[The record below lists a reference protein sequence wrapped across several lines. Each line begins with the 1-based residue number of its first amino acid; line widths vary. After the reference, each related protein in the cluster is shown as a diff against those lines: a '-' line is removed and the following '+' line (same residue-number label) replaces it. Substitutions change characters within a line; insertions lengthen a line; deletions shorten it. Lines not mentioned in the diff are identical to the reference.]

1 MFENWE
7 IERRVLTKDNEISI
21 ARINDKFP
29 GVNLWKWAAKVGGAG
44 SRGSHVHAMLT
55 FARSRVALA
64 QYKGNALGAALKG
77 SGREFRPRLRNG
89 DALIIGWHG
98 EEGADEAGRLL
109 KAEGH

>member
-1 MFENWE
+1 M
-7 IERRVLTKDNEISI
+7 
-21 ARINDKFP
+21 
-29 GVNLWKWAAKVGGAG
+29 
-44 SRGSHVHAMLT
+44 
-55 FARSRVALA
+55 ALA